1 MTKKENRNKS
11 YHFISNRHLVTLGW
25 SENLICFKNISTSF
39 DFNWVNAPFW
49 STETEKPETV
59 NINEIVDFSA
69 TESWKSIELARL
81 AKQECEYYETQL
93 TTMKDDLNR
102 IKRTVISHIDAN
114 ERESKDDQFPM
125 QFFNLN
131 AIEIDMQSGALKEQI
146 DFKRECLEQIF
157 SNEKS
162 RIENIKQIMWDCFET
177 KLQKLKGVFTD
188 IFIQNFPLT
197 ILDEKLSNEQ
207 ILKVLLSNENLF
219 AVICKWE
226 PWIHPNRMIEG
237 DIPWP
242 TVDVQ
247 LNKNTD
253 RFSNFASKIIDQQLN
268 SNVNLDFDFFSAL
281 PIEPESVDIN
291 NEKVVNTYNLKIYV
305 SIHGQSCFI

>member
-1 MTKKENRNKS
+1 MITEENRNKS
-11 YHFISNRHLVTLGW
+11 KRFISNRHLVTLGW

-39 DFNWVNAPFW
+39 DFNWINAPFR
-49 STETEKPETV
+49 STETDEPEIV
-59 NINEIVDFSA
+59 NINEIVDFDA

-81 AKQECEYYETQL
+81 AKEECEYYEAQL
-93 TTMKDDLNR
+93 TTMKEDLDR
-102 IKRTVISHIDAN
+102 IKRTVISYIDAN
-114 ERESKDDQFPM
+114 ERESKVDQFPM

-146 DFKRECLEQIF
+146 DFKRECLEHTF

-197 ILDEKLSNEQ
+197 VLDEKLSHEQ
-207 ILKVLLSNENLF
+207 ILKVLLSNEKLF
-219 AVICKWE
+219 AEICKWK
-226 PWIHPNRMIEG
+226 PWIHPNQMIEG
-237 DIPWP
+237 DIQWP

-305 SIHGQSCFI
+305 SIHGQ